1 MATDSVSSELDHPKA
16 SDLFTKEPTRLA
28 RVAKGSGTSQADVR
42 ELITQYKKFSDMI
55 KKMGPMIVSYTS
67 YILFFKDKTYFLLQK
82 RNEQCLFGSTKV
94 TELLKTSY
102 RRNLPPSRR
111 LLYRQGSENSLDLGK
126 CSSYCELILLCLL
139 NTFCQE

>member
-55 KKMGPMIVSYTS
+55 KKMGPMIVSYT
-67 YILFFKDKTYFLLQK
+67 FL
-82 RNEQCLFGSTKV
+82 
-94 TELLKTSY
+94 
-102 RRNLPPSRR
+102 
-111 LLYRQGSENSLDLGK
+111 
-126 CSSYCELILLCLL
+126 
-139 NTFCQE
+139 